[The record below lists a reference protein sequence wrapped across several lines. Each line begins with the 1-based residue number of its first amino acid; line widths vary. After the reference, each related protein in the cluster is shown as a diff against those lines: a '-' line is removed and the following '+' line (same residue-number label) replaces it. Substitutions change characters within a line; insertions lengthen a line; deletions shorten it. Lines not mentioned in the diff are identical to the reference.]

1 MLLCEGEQCHKSP
14 DFIYFFYVCL
24 CHNSSL
30 LSLFLSRSSLFLS
43 HFSLFFSVSI
53 PLPPSPPSLS
63 QTTWLAHPHSL
74 KINLKIKTRTNAKRF
89 YSSKKKSNIKSNAFL
104 CDWRNEKEQKKRE
117 KMKYRDQ
124 EVVEEMAKV
133 SFSLQCL
140 SSSTNI
146 SVSWWFRKGR
156 INCKRSTRMKRIK
169 LTFKSFSPSRK
180 KFLQASFI
188 PKKFYHTDFFLS
200 HGLKIT
206 RTHSSTYTGWLL
218 ITYFS

>member
-1 MLLCEGEQCHKSP
+1 MSQFFS
-14 DFIYFFYVCL
+14 FISLSLSFISL
-24 CHNSSL
+24 SL
-30 LSLFLSRSSLFLS
+30 LFISLFLRVYPSPSFSSLSLTNHVTCTPTLS
-43 HFSLFFSVSI
+43 KNKSQNKNKNKRQTVLFK
-53 PLPPSPPSLS
+53 L
-63 QTTWLAHPHSL
+63 
-74 KINLKIKTRTNAKRF
+74 
-89 YSSKKKSNIKSNAFL
+89 KKSNIKSNAFL
-104 CDWRNEKEQKKRE
+104 CDWRNEKEQKKRK

-206 RTHSSTYTGWLL
+206 RTHSSTYTGW
-218 ITYFS
+218 